1 MALGKS
7 SATSVKAIQENK
19 KLLTDMLNQLETVPT
34 QILEE
39 EAKRVYAEAVSEAP
53 FKTGALER
61 AIYVRVSKDKRRP
74 GLVLGASIRK
84 GRYDYS
90 GIQHERPQYKHPI
103 KGKAWY
109 LRDPFERAINRI
121 YVRFKEEIHL

>member
-1 MALGKS
+1 MSLGKS

-19 KLLTDMLNQLETVPT
+19 KLLTNMLKQLETVPT

-90 GIQHERPQYKHPI
+90 KIQHESPQFKHPI

-121 YVRFKEEIHL
+121 YARFKEEIHL

>member
-1 MALGKS
+1 MALGKF
-7 SATSVKAIQENK
+7 SATGVKAIQENK
-19 KLLTDMLNQLETVPT
+19 KLLTRMLKQLETMPV

-39 EAKRVYAEAVSEAP
+39 EAKRVYAEAVAETP
-53 FKTGALER
+53 FKTGVLER
-61 AIYVRVSKDKRRP
+61 SVYVRVAKDKRRP
-74 GLVLGASIRK
+74 GLVLGASVRK
-84 GRYDYS
+84 GNHDYS
-90 GIQHERPQYKHPI
+90 RVQHENPRFKHPI